1 MLLLLK
7 KENSNKKKISTHI
20 YIHIGSESSGPLY
33 IMIVKKTNLVKYSD
47 NLQVVCVI
55 EETSDLLEYVRI
67 AWTKAL
73 KRRTSQ
79 ILC

>member
-1 MLLLLK
+1 
-7 KENSNKKKISTHI
+7 
-20 YIHIGSESSGPLY
+20 
-33 IMIVKKTNLVKYSD
+33 MIVKKTNLVKYSD